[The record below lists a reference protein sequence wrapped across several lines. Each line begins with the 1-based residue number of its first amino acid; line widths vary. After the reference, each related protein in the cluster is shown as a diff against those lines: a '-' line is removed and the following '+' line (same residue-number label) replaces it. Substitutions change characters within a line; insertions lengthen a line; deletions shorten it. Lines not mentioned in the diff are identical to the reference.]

1 MPFGLPD
8 AAMLSQMAKQEQVP
22 QDQLMQWA
30 ANKGI
35 PMALVQLMLK
45 YDALQAASQR
55 QGQAQQPPSTTVS
68 QDLDQ
73 GLATVR
79 QRQMMPKQQ
88 MVPPSAN
95 SGIAGL
101 NTGTMEN
108 AQYASGGIIAFANRG
123 AVEGSMPSMD
133 FSWMN
138 NSGRKYSNELPLTF
152 DTGLP
157 QQYVQPIGTGA
168 VDKSAINPPL
178 PTVNM
183 SKQKGIDETPPSQEE
198 AKVTPS
204 SSGIGDYGMG
214 ELNKKY
220 KEIDKNF
227 ETQLKELNQYEVYQ
241 ASTDPAVQQERE
253 RAMNEKL
260 ANALKLPKD
269 KWDILIADGQ
279 AMMDEASKPR
289 QPGEANAWTYWGA
302 GAKAAAVKA
311 KEIQTA
317 YDAAQK
323 ELDKHLIDLNHQEW
337 VASETNKKDAISYRN
352 TLRDKTAQLQKDR
365 DSLQFDYLKTIG
377 TLGAQLDAT
386 AATREA
392 TAASRQASLEAKLAG
407 IASDDAKNIVT
418 AVQNEVKR
426 LSGAIK
432 PDGTPYTEEEIQA
445 VIPQIQDNIITMY
458 KRATRSVAPSSGG
471 AGASNVR
478 SAADRIIAGG

>member
-73 GLATVR
+73 GLAAIR
-79 QRQMMPKQQ
+79 QPPQQQMMQ
-88 MVPPSAN
+88 PPAN
-95 SGIAGL
+95 PGIAGL
-101 NTGTMEN
+101 NTGAMEN
-108 AQYASGGIIAFANRG
+108 AQYASGGIVAFANRG
-123 AVEGSMPSMD
+123 AVEGSAPSMD

-168 VDKSAINPPL
+168 GPDINQPL
-178 PTVNM
+178 PTVDMRDQEETN
-183 SKQKGIDETPPSQEE
+183 GTPPSQEE
-198 AKVTPS
+198 ARVAPS
-204 SSGIGDYGMG
+204 SSGVGDYGMG
-214 ELNKKY
+214 ELTKKY
-220 KEIDKNF
+220 KQIDKNF
-227 ETQLKELNQYEVYQ
+227 EQQLADLNQYEVYQ
-241 ASTDPAVQQERE
+241 ASTDPAIQQERE

-260 ANALKLPKD
+260 ASALKLPKD
-269 KWDILIADGQ
+269 QWNILVADGL
-279 AMMDEASKPR
+279 AMWEEASKPR

-302 GAKAAAVKA
+302 GAKAAAAKA
-311 KEIQTA
+311 KEIQTQ

-337 VASETNKKDAISYRN
+337 VASETNKKDAIAFRN
-352 TLRDKTAQLQKDR
+352 ALRDKTAQLQKDR
-365 DSLQFDYLKTIG
+365 DSLQFDFLKTIG
-377 TLGAQLDAT
+377 TLGAQRDAT
-386 AATREA
+386 MATREA
-392 TAASRQASLEAKLAG
+392 TAASQQANLEAKLAG
-407 IASDDAKNIVT
+407 IASDDARNIVA

-426 LSGAIK
+426 LSGAVK
-432 PDGTPYTEEEIQA
+432 SDGTPYTEEEIQT
-445 VIPQIQDNIITMY
+445 VIPQIQDNIIAMY
-458 KRATRSVAPSSGG
+458 KRATRSVAPSGGVG
-471 AGASNVR
+471 AGLKVQSVTPGPTR
-478 SAADRIIAGG
+478 